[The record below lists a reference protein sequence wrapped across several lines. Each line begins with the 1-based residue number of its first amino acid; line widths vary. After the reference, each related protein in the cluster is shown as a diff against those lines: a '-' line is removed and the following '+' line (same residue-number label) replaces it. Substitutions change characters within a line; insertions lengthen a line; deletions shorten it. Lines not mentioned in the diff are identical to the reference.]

1 MADRTLLVD
10 DERLEAAEAAEAV
23 RLWWVPV
30 LGGILS
36 ILYAFIVLSFT
47 IKTVWAITLFAGI
60 GWIMIGMAELGA
72 SSVVR
77 RGRIWHLLAGV
88 VIIVG
93 GVLAL
98 AWPDVTF
105 LVLARLA
112 AWVLLLIG
120 VVAIVDALEQRQERM
135 DGWWMTLVIG
145 VAEVLVALWAVRYPG
160 RSIVLLV
167 LWVGVAALGRG
178 LDLLLA
184 GFALRSL
191 RRAP

>member
-1 MADRTLLVD
+1 MAERSLLTE
-10 DERLEAAEAAEAV
+10 DERLVTAEAA

-30 LGGILS
+30 VGGVLA
-36 ILYAFIVLSFT
+36 ILYAFVVLSFT
-47 IKTVWAITLFAGI
+47 IETVWAITLFAGI
-60 GWIMIGMAELGA
+60 GWIMIGVAELGA
-72 SSVVR
+72 STVVG
-77 RGRIWHLLAGV
+77 RGRIWHLVAGV
-88 VIIVG
+88 VIIAG

-112 AWVLLLIG
+112 GWVLLLIG
-120 VVAIVDALEQRQERM
+120 VVAIVDALDQRHERIE
-135 DGWWMTLVIG
+135 GWWMTLVIG
-145 VAEVLVALWAVRYPG
+145 VAEVLIALWAVRYPG

-178 LDLLLA
+178 LNLLLA